1 MRRFISLTLVGVMA
15 ISVVLALAGRPAV
28 SIASPN
34 LTPTLPP
41 LISAHLPVIN
51 KGATPT
57 PPPTPLPPPDS
68 PAAVVMITRYTEI
81 NASTYNRDSFIVEN
95 RSKKGVLLKEL
106 RIDLSTAV
114 FPDMVFDP
122 DGKAGDTTAKD
133 VTKDTVKN
141 VSDFNHHYEAPH
153 DGGYDVL
160 VLRFERFDRGG
171 SFGFSVDVD
180 PTSIRG
186 VDAPGPMET
195 GSVGGLE
202 LVGATITARFDDGTT
217 LTNQVYRLDDPGEA
231 GDDHSG
237 AVAHLQPGRPE
248 RPQIMIPGV
257 AAPSVVNQSSQTI
270 RVSGPVGRPVVVM
283 VVEGGLFTE
292 EVPGG
297 GFDLDPFEA
306 NTALTVREYR
316 GVIGPAGTVDIPI
329 VLTRSVQEVEGDVG
343 INHIT
348 AVFDN
353 HYGVKEL
360 TAEPMVLHLQQMNA
374 RNRRLQ

>member
-1 MRRFISLTLVGVMA
+1 MRRFISFGLAVVMA
-15 ISVVLALAGRPAV
+15 VSVMMALAGLPEV
-28 SIASPN
+28 SIASPD

-41 LISAHLPVIN
+41 LILAHLPVIN

-68 PAAVVMITRYTEI
+68 PAAVVTITRHKPI
-81 NASTYNRDSFIVEN
+81 NASTYNPNSFKVEN
-95 RSKKGVLLKEL
+95 RSQKGVRLTTL

-122 DGKAGDTTAKD
+122 NGKAGDKVAKD
-133 VTKDTVKN
+133 VTEDSRKN
-141 VSDFNHHYEAPH
+141 ISGFKHKYEAPH
-153 DGGYDVL
+153 DDGFDVL
-160 VLRFERFDRGG
+160 VLTFEGFDRGG

-186 VDAPGPMET
+186 VVAPGPFET

-202 LVGATITARFDDGTT
+202 LVGATITAVFSDGTT
-217 LTNQVYRLDDPGEA
+217 LTNQVYRLDDPGYA
-231 GDDHSG
+231 GPYHSG
-237 AVAHLQPGRPE
+237 AIAHLQPGLPG
-248 RPQIMIPGV
+248 RPQIMILGI
-257 AAPSVVNQSSQTI
+257 AAPSVVTQSNQAV

-292 EVPGG
+292 GVPGG

-306 NTALTVREYR
+306 NTALTVREYHDI
-316 GVIGPAGTVDIPI
+316 IGPAGTVDIPI
-329 VLTRSVQEVEGDVG
+329 VLTHSVQGVAGDVG
-343 INHIT
+343 INYIT

-353 HYGVKEL
+353 HYGTKGL
-360 TAEPMVLHLQQMNA
+360 TAEPLALHLQ
-374 RNRRLQ
+374 